1 MPANAIDLAKVA
13 DVLAYLGTT
22 SSPASSGDGG
32 NVQLCLTS
40 WSFYWLRMC
49 SMGNADGSVPTKSPF
64 VEVVDYDEFYDGQ
77 GNYRQGTRVDP
88 ITAVRLVQV
97 NSVAIP
103 PSLAI
108 GQPGWVIDGS
118 GKFIALRSGSGGGNP
133 IGPLTVGFSS
143 APGGGYRFLPG
154 IQNVRIQYSA
164 GFAATPPDIEEKSIK
179 AVAINYK
186 RKSWLDQKSQAMAG
200 GAGTVSYNDWEIP
213 PDVRACMR
221 NYMRKKI
228 LA

>member
-64 VEVVDYDEFYDGQ
+64 VEVVDYDECYDGQ
-77 GNYRQGTRVDP
+77 GNFRQGTRVDP
-88 ITAVRLVQV
+88 IKAVSLVQV
-97 NSVAIP
+97 GLVAIP
-103 PSLAI
+103 QSTAI
-108 GQPGWVIDGS
+108 GVPGWVIDGS
-118 GKFIALRSGSGGGNP
+118 GKFIAIRNAGGGNP
-133 IGPLTVGFSS
+133 GMPLTVGFASR
-143 APGGGYRFLPG
+143 PGGGYRFLDG
-154 IQNVRIQYSA
+154 IQNVRLKYSA
-164 GFAATPPDIEEKSIK
+164 GFAGTPFDIQEKSIK

-200 GAGTVSYNDWEIP
+200 GAGTVSYNDWEIS
-213 PDVRACMR
+213 PDIRACMR